1 MQYINHWPNMVEL
14 ALPEPVAQDL
24 HLHKSVFLYLIHLFK
39 PQQYQPNHLLTL
51 AYNHSKS
58 NEL

>member
-1 MQYINHWPNMVEL
+1 MLDFMGAHNHPIYSFNN
-14 ALPEPVAQDL
+14 L
-24 HLHKSVFLYLIHLFK
+24 HNSVFLYLIYLFK

-58 NEL
+58 NEYGY